1 MSRKRFPTKKAAKE
15 GDGRTVTLFKVA
27 LGMVLAVAVIWL
39 SAPRDRLLAYVPR
52 SAVVYAHASGAGLDR
67 FGAFLPASLAATHP
81 LEAAAFTT
89 GGNGNGP
96 REPGWS
102 YLLRYR
108 SAADKTAAGLPCLEA
123 AVAATGQAV
132 GLPADLCLVQDDTS
146 STPLITHGDGSLFRD
161 AMVRRA
167 LAAVQSL
174 SSVQVYVQPQGFRDW
189 GGPLPEGPL
198 VMTWRLDNRVLALP
212 LLVASRNPLGLT
224 VNAWS
229 EAPFAGLLPPWAQL
243 VAVGHDEQMNSV
255 VENLVM
261 GNEMGEYHSSS
272 LQARQDA
279 AAFLHRADYL
289 AVGSASNGA
298 VNYLV
303 HLRGVTADQLAKP
316 IVELFSLERPVRQP
330 MLLPDGTEINEI
342 VTDDSWLSFR
352 QLEGG
357 FRQLMSSRSDMNIPS
372 ITVHGDN
379 DGGLW
384 LSLNK
389 GLLPQ
394 KNNDFVDFESGR
406 MLCFSRD
413 NGFSQKIVQTI
424 IGDKKITCAK
434 ELVDKSVIIFP
445 Q

>member
-1 MSRKRFPTKKAAKE
+1 MTKAAKE

-27 LGMVLAVAVIWL
+27 LGLVLVAAVLWL
-39 SAPRDRLLAYVPR
+39 SVPRDRLLAYAPR
-52 SAVVYAHASGAGLDR
+52 SAVVYAHASGTGLDR
-67 FGAFLPASLAATHP
+67 FGTFLPASLAATRP
-81 LEAAAFTT
+81 LEVAVFTT
-89 GGNGNGP
+89 SGHGP

-102 YLLRYR
+102 YLLRYKN
-108 SAADKTAAGLPCLEA
+108 AAAKTAAGLPCREA
-123 AVAATGQAV
+123 AAAGSGQTA
-132 GLPADLCLVQDDTS
+132 GLPANLCLIQDDS
-146 STPLITHGDGSLFRD
+146 VSAPLIAHGEGSLSGD
-161 AMVRRA
+161 VMVRRA
-167 LAAVQSL
+167 LASIRSL

-189 GGPLPEGPL
+189 DGPLPEGPL
-198 VMTWRLDNRVLALP
+198 VMTWRSDNRVLALP
-212 LLVASRNPLGLT
+212 LLAASRNPLGLT

-243 VAVGHDEQMNSV
+243 VVVGHDEQMNAV

-261 GNEMGEYHSSS
+261 GDERGEYHRSS
-272 LQARQDA
+272 LQARQDV
-279 AAFLHRADYL
+279 AAFLHRADYM
-289 AVGSASNGA
+289 AVGSVSNGA
-298 VNYLV
+298 MTYLV

-316 IVELFSLERPVRQP
+316 LVELFSLERPVRQP

-357 FRQLMSSRSDMNIPS
+357 FRQLTSSRSDMNIPA

-394 KNNDFVDFESGR
+394 KNTDFVDFESGR
-406 MLCFSRD
+406 MLCFSQND
-413 NGFSQKIVQTI
+413 GFSQKIVQTI
-424 IGDKKITCAK
+424 ISNKKMVCVK